1 MEEKMLKTLFN
12 PDLSG
17 KPTILIILLLTTAFI
32 LNAQLEQRGFV
43 RTYLGT
49 LTEQDGEYSV
59 LQNTFDW
66 KLDYSKGNTAFFVNP
81 VFDYNALNK
90 NLDISLRQAYLDI
103 YFDNFDL
110 RIGKQ
115 QLIWGKADGV
125 FITDIISPR
134 DISEFILPDFD
145 EIRLGIN
152 AVKIDYYVGN
162 STLEAVWIPTFQST
176 ITPDENSI
184 WNPEMT
190 EFSVP
195 VTFDYSNAEVE
206 QKLSKSEVA
215 FKYSYLGSAIDFEI
229 MSAYLWD
236 DNPVMHIYQPVDAI
250 PGQPMI
256 LTVKPEYHR
265 LPLVGA
271 SFGKA
276 IGGAVMRGEGA
287 YYFDK
292 RFSTDDLSVNGIK
305 EKDYAHYLAGYDHN
319 WFGVNVSFQFIQEY
333 ILDYENDIKNDEFNS
348 TATFLFSKTFLQETL
363 ELNLFSY
370 YGINNEDALLRPKI
384 VYDFAD
390 GFEVQLGANI
400 FNGDEGNFG
409 QYDKNDMV
417 YLKVRY
423 DF

>member
-1 MEEKMLKTLFN
+1 MQR
-12 PDLSG
+12 
-17 KPTILIILLLTTAFI
+17 TILIIIIIFFAFT

-81 VFDYNALNK
+81 VFDYNALSN
-90 NLDISLRQAYLDI
+90 NLDIKLRQAYFDI

-115 QLIWGKADGV
+115 QIIWGKADGV

-152 AVKIDYYVGN
+152 AVKIDYYLGN
-162 STLEAVWIPTFQST
+162 STLEVVWTPTFQST

-184 WNPEMT
+184 WTPEMT
-190 EFSVP
+190 DFPVP
-195 VTFDYSNAEVE
+195 VTFDYSKADVE
-206 QKLSKSEVA
+206 QKLSKSEIA

-236 DNPVMHIYQPVDAI
+236 DNPAMHIYPQPDTTLV
-250 PGQPMI
+250 
-256 LTVKPEYHR
+256 LKPEYHR
-265 LPLVGA
+265 LSLLGA

-276 IGGAVMRGEGA
+276 IGGAVIRGEGA

-292 RFSTDDLSVNGIK
+292 RFPTEDLSVNGIK

-333 ILDYENDIKNDEFNS
+333 ILDYEDDLKNDEFNS
-348 TATFLFSKTFLQETL
+348 TATFLFSKTFLRETL

-370 YGINNEDALLRPKI
+370 YGINSEDALLRPKI
-384 VYDFAD
+384 IYDFAD

-400 FNGDEGNFG
+400 FVGEEGNFG
-409 QYDKNDMV
+409 QYNENDMV
-417 YLKVRY
+417 YMKVRY